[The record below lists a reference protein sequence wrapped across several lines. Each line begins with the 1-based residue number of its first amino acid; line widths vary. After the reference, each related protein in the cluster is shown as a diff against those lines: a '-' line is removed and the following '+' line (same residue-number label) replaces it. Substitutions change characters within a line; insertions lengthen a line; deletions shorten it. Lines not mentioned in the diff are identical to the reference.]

1 MEFDPLS
8 DDFFNGAWE
17 TYRWLRDEA
26 PVYRNE
32 ALNFWA
38 LSRYEDVQPAY
49 KEWTTYRSRSGI
61 MLDQLNIEGFDGPTF
76 MPGFLGVYDP
86 PLHTRLRKLVT
97 QAFTPK
103 GVRTLE
109 MDTKRAVQKYLD
121 QLRDRDEFDFVDDFA
136 QRFPAEV
143 LYDLMGVPEAD
154 RERHWQLSNEF
165 MYAGDESEEGLFNP
179 VRINAMQELMQ
190 YFLGLTHEKREHPR
204 DDMITRMTQSFYV
217 DDDGVEQR
225 LTDQEMAA
233 YLLQTMAAGV
243 ETTTKLLAG
252 ALVSL
257 HRNRTE
263 WEKILES
270 PGKIPAAL
278 EEQGRLEA
286 PVQFLGR
293 KSTADVTLHGVTV
306 PAKSNVLLLIGSANR
321 DDRVYPEPDRYD
333 VDRVLEPT
341 PMTFGGGPHLCIGV
355 HLARLEGQMAMEAIR
370 ERWPRFDIDEAGLE
384 RARGFHVFGWS
395 RVPVSV
401 RPSVTV

>member
-1 MEFDPLS
+1 VEFDPLS
-8 DDFFNGAWE
+8 DDFFNGAFE
-17 TYRWLRDEA
+17 TYRWLRNEA
-26 PVYRNE
+26 PVYRNDTH
-32 ALNFWA
+32 NFWA

-49 KEWTTYRSRSGI
+49 KDWTTYSSASGI
-61 MLDQLNIEGFDGPTF
+61 MLDQLNIEGFNGPAF

-86 PLHTRLRKLVT
+86 PLHTRLRRLVS

-103 GVRTLE
+103 GVRSLE
-109 MDTKRAVQKYLD
+109 RNIEQSIRRHLD
-121 QLRDRDEFDFVDDFA
+121 ALSGREEFDFVDDFA

-143 LYDLMGVPEAD
+143 IYDLMGVPEPD
-154 RERHWQLSNEF
+154 RERHWHLSDQF

-190 YFLGLTHEKREHPR
+190 YFLWLTEEKREHPC
-204 DDMITRMTQSFYV
+204 DDMITRMTQSSYV

-243 ETTTKLLAG
+243 ETTTKLLSG
-252 ALVSL
+252 AMVSL
-257 HRNRTE
+257 NRNPAD

-270 PGKIPAAL
+270 PEKIPGAL

-293 KSTADVTLHGVTV
+293 KSTTDVTLHGVTI

-321 DDRVYPEPDRYD
+321 DERVFPVPDRYD
-333 VDRVLEPT
+333 IERAFEPA
-341 PMTFGGGPHLCIGV
+341 PMTWGGGPHLCIGV
-355 HLARLEGQMAMEAIR
+355 HLARFEGQMALEAIR
-370 ERWPRFDIDEAGLE
+370 ERWPRFEIDEAGLR

>member
-8 DDFFNGAWE
+8 DDFFNGPWE
-17 TYRWLRDEA
+17 TYRRLRDDA
-26 PVYRNE
+26 PVYRNDTH
-32 ALNFWA
+32 NFWA

-49 KEWTTYRSRSGI
+49 KDWMTYSSAEGI
-61 MLDQLNIEGFDGPTF
+61 MLDQLNIEGFNGPAF

-86 PLHTRLRKLVT
+86 PLHTRLRRLVS

-103 GVRTLE
+103 GVRSLE
-109 MDTKRAVQKYLD
+109 RHVEAAIRKYLD
-121 QLRDRDEFDFVDDFA
+121 ALGDRTEFDFVDDFA

-204 DDMITRMTQSFYV
+204 DDMITRMTQSSYV

-257 HRNRTE
+257 HRNPTE

-321 DDRVYPEPDRYD
+321 DERVYPDPERYD
-333 VDRVLEPT
+333 IDRPLEPA

>member
-8 DDFFNGAWE
+8 DDFFNGAFD
-17 TYRWLRDEA
+17 TYRWLRNEA
-26 PVYRNE
+26 PVYRNDTH
-32 ALNFWA
+32 NFWA

-49 KEWTTYRSRSGI
+49 KDWMTFSSASGI
-61 MLDQLNIEGFDGPTF
+61 MLDQLNIEGFNGPAF

-86 PLHTRLRKLVT
+86 PLHSRLRRLVS

-103 GVRTLE
+103 GVRSLE
-109 MDTKRAVQKYLD
+109 RNIEQAIVKYLD
-121 QLRDRDEFDFVDDFA
+121 ALGDREEFDFVDDFA

-143 LYDLMGVPEAD
+143 IYDLMGVPEPD
-154 RERHWQLSNEF
+154 RERHWHLSDQF
-165 MYAGDESEEGLFNP
+165 MYAGDESEEGLFNA

-190 YFLGLTHEKREHPR
+190 YFLALTQEKRAHPC
-204 DDMITRMTQSFYV
+204 DDMITRMTQSSYV

-252 ALVSL
+252 AIVSL
-257 HRNRTE
+257 HRNPKE
-263 WEKILES
+263 WEKIVDDG
-270 PGKIPAAL
+270 GKIPGAL

-293 KSTADVTLHGVTV
+293 KSTKEITLHGVTV
-306 PAKSNVLLLIGSANR
+306 PANSNVLLLIGSANR
-321 DDRVYPEPDRYD
+321 DERVYPDPDRYD
-333 VDRVLEPT
+333 IDRTAEPA
-341 PMTFGGGPHLCIGV
+341 PMTWGGGPHLCIGV
-355 HLARLEGQMAMEAIR
+355 HLARLEGQMALEAIR
-370 ERWPRFDIDEAGLE
+370 ERWPRFEIDEAGLQ

-395 RVPVSV
+395 RVPMTLRRSV
-401 RPSVTV
+401 PV

>member
-1 MEFDPLS
+1 
-8 DDFFNGAWE
+8 
-17 TYRWLRDEA
+17 
-26 PVYRNE
+26 
-32 ALNFWA
+32 
-38 LSRYEDVQPAY
+38 
-49 KEWTTYRSRSGI
+49 
-61 MLDQLNIEGFDGPTF
+61 
-76 MPGFLGVYDP
+76 
-86 PLHTRLRKLVT
+86 
-97 QAFTPK
+97 
-103 GVRTLE
+103 
-109 MDTKRAVQKYLD
+109 
-121 QLRDRDEFDFVDDFA
+121 
-136 QRFPAEV
+136 
-143 LYDLMGVPEAD
+143 
-154 RERHWQLSNEF
+154 

-257 HRNRTE
+257 HRNPTE

-321 DDRVYPEPDRYD
+321 DDRVYPDPDRYD
-333 VDRVLEPT
+333 IDRVLEPT